1 MFADSPC
8 LTMPVFSSG
17 QSALQAHETYAALGS
32 ADLIFAAGG
41 GIMAHPHGPAGG
53 VESLR
58 SAWDA
63 AMAGIPLDRAA
74 AENSA
79 LAAAIGRYGA

>member
-1 MFADSPC
+1 
-8 LTMPVFSSG
+8 
-17 QSALQAHETYAALGS
+17 
-32 ADLIFAAGG
+32 
-41 GIMAHPHGPAGG
+41 

-79 LAAAIGRYGA
+79 LAAAIRRYGA